1 MSFLFEEL
9 FIIEVVNCWK
19 NPLEETSSL
28 VLIYGLFKTNFL
40 FFATFFTLF
49 NASRFFS
56 KASDLTLA

>member
-9 FIIEVVNCWK
+9 FVIEVVNCWK

-40 FFATFFTLF
+40 FFTTFFTLF
-49 NASRFFS
+49 YASRFFS
-56 KASDLTLA
+56 